1 MTTSSK
7 ATKINVEDL
16 VAKIAE
22 AQYNKNRWNEIEK
35 ERKATLTD
43 LHDQGVVA
51 TKFTAAG
58 CKVSLQAGRRSL
70 VLTEAGK
77 AAVTDLQTRLVVAG
91 EGEYRVG
98 EAFWVLKTDA
108 APVGAPRG

>member
-22 AQYNKNRWNEIEK
+22 AQYNANRWSEIAK
-35 ERKATLTD
+35 ELKATLTG

-58 CKVSLQAGRRSL
+58 CKVALQAGRRSL

-77 AAVTDLQTRLVVAG
+77 AAVSDLQTRLVVAG

-98 EAFWVLKTDA
+98 EAFWVLKADS